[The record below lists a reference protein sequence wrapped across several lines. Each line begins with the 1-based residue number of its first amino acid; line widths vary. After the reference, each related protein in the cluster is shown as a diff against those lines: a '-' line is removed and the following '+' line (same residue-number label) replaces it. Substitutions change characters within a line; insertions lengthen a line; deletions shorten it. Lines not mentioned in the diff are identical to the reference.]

1 MRKSAYAIPY
11 TALYLDRPAVEQ
23 DYPLMVRDLPREE
36 KPREKLA
43 SHGPE
48 ALTARELLAVV
59 LQVGTVKEEVMEMAD
74 RVVRSYGES
83 GIFSEKDPERLAKE
97 ADIPLAKACQIVA
110 IGEFG
115 RRAFEKSETGFTVIR
130 NAKDVFDYLA
140 EMRFQHKESM
150 RGLFLNARNRV
161 IRNEV
166 ISIGTVDS
174 NLVHPREVFRS
185 GLESNAV
192 AVVLAHNHPSGDVEP
207 SSQDVEVTKRLIEA
221 GKLIGI
227 RVLDHVI
234 IAKDAFA
241 SVKAD
246 Y

>member
-11 TALYLDRPAVEQ
+11 TALFLDRSGHE
-23 DYPLMVRDLPREE
+23 YPLMVRDLPAEE
-36 KPREKLA
+36 KPREKLT
-43 SHGPE
+43 SQGPE
-48 ALTARELLAVV
+48 ALTAKELVAVI

-74 RVVRSYGES
+74 RIIRSYGEE
-83 GIFSEKDPERLAKE
+83 GILSEKDPARLSSE

-110 IGEFG
+110 VGEFG
-115 RRAFEKSETGFTVIR
+115 RRIYQKNETGFTTIR
-130 NAKDVFDYLA
+130 NAKDVYDLLVD
-140 EMRFQHKESM
+140 MRSQPKESM
-150 RGLFLNARNRV
+150 RALFLNARNRV

-166 ISIGTVDS
+166 ISVGTVDS
-174 NLVHPREVFRS
+174 NLVHPREVFRP

-192 AVVLAHNHPSGDVEP
+192 AVILAHNHPSGDAEP
-207 SSQDVEVTKRLIEA
+207 SSQDVAVTRQLIEA

-234 IAKDAFA
+234 IAKDQFA
-241 SVKAD
+241 SVTAD